1 MLIFTGCKHEIT
13 DSRSNRECESCREFP
28 RLFTESGKKDK
39 LNVKRHSSTKFPLEM
54 YGLFLYL
61 CLCVY
66 MSQCLHVCVSQCLH
80 VCVSQCLPAPLSDSR
95 TRVCSL
101 QSSLPSL
108 QYAELVQQTN
118 SPWRIVRNI
127 KLISDKELRKNLQV
141 SRQKWKEYK
150 LCYEILLLLLQT

>member
-66 MSQCLHVCVSQCLH
+66 MSQCLH

>member
-1 MLIFTGCKHEIT
+1 
-13 DSRSNRECESCREFP
+13 
-28 RLFTESGKKDK
+28 
-39 LNVKRHSSTKFPLEM
+39 M

-66 MSQCLHVCVSQCLH
+66 MSQCLH